1 MASIKKRN
9 NKYSVVYYY
18 VDDSGQKRQKWE
30 TYDTYKEALRRK
42 AAVENQIIEKTF
54 IPPNNQRIAA
64 FLDDFVALYGEK
76 RWGVSSY
83 DSNVGLINNYI
94 APLIGDK
101 QVQDITPKFADQFYQ
116 RLQKTKPVVKNN
128 RKAKTE
134 FLTAATIEKIHKL
147 LVCAFKQAVK
157 WEMISRNPFEYAL
170 VPKVKYNPRDIWT
183 AEMIRTALD
192 ACRDSRLYIAMN
204 LSFACSLRIGEA
216 LGLTWD
222 NVYISD
228 EDIIKDDAYI
238 YIDKELTRASLRAIE
253 TLNEKDIVY
262 IFAPTMGKAN
272 STRLILKR
280 PKTESSIRKVWLPKT
295 VAYILREWRKSQN
308 EMKEF
313 LGEEYQD
320 FGLVITLQNG
330 RPCDDRILEKEFA
343 KLRKE
348 AGLPNVVFHSL
359 RHSSTTYKLK
369 LNRGDLK
376 ATQGD
381 TGHAEIDMITKVYA
395 HILDEDRKINAQ
407 KFEAAFYS
415 NPDLRNVRPPEQQNT
430 IDLPTLIEQVK
441 NSPELVEML
450 AKLIRNGGDTHE
462 R

>member
-18 VDDSGQKRQKWE
+18 LDDSGQKRQKWE
-30 TYDTYKEALRRK
+30 TFDTYKEALRRK
-42 AAVENQIIEKTF
+42 AEVENQIIEKTF
-54 IPPNNQRIAA
+54 IPPNNQTIAA

-76 RWGVSSY
+76 RWGVSTY
-83 DSNVGLINNYI
+83 DSNIGLINNYI
-94 APLIGDK
+94 VPLIGDK
-101 QVQDITPKFADQFYQ
+101 QVQDITPKFVDQFYQ

-147 LVCAFKQAVK
+147 LVCAFKQAVR
-157 WEMISRNPFEYAL
+157 WEMISRNPFEFAL

-183 AEMIRTALD
+183 ADMIRKALD

-222 NVYISD
+222 NVHISD
-228 EDIIKDDAYI
+228 GDIIKDDAYI

-295 VAYILREWRKSQN
+295 VAYILREWKKSQN

-348 AGLPNVVFHSL
+348 AELPNVVFHSL

-369 LNRGDLK
+369 LNHGDLK

-415 NPDLRNVRPPEQQNT
+415 NPDLRNIKPPEQQNT
-430 IDLPTLIEQVK
+430 PDLAALIEQLK
-441 NSPELVEML
+441 NSPEMVEML
-450 AKLIRNGGDTHE
+450 TKLIKS
-462 R
+462 

>member
-1 MASIKKRN
+1 M
-9 NKYSVVYYY
+9 
-18 VDDSGQKRQKWE
+18 
-30 TYDTYKEALRRK
+30 
-42 AAVENQIIEKTF
+42 
-54 IPPNNQRIAA
+54 
-64 FLDDFVALYGEK
+64 
-76 RWGVSSY
+76 
-83 DSNVGLINNYI
+83 
-94 APLIGDK
+94 
-101 QVQDITPKFADQFYQ
+101 DQFYQ

-147 LVCAFKQAVK
+147 LVCAFKQAVR
-157 WEMISRNPFEYAL
+157 WEMIFRNPFEYAL

-183 AEMIRTALD
+183 ADMIRKALD

-222 NVYISD
+222 NVHILD

-295 VAYILREWRKSQN
+295 VAYILREWQKSQN

-320 FGLVITLQNG
+320 FRLVITLQNG

-369 LNRGDLK
+369 LNHGDLK

-415 NPDLRNVRPPEQQNT
+415 NPDLRNVRSPEQQST
-430 IDLPTLIEQVK
+430 PDLAALIEQLK

-450 AKLIRNGGDTHE
+450 AKLIKS
-462 R
+462 